1 MHTGNVDL
9 RLPNLPEDP
18 FSQGPLSARD
28 SNLLVGRH
36 SHFEEMEKNIQ
47 FKSSRRILLVGEY
60 GSGKTS
66 FVNCLGAKTNLH
78 IHVDRVDTINPGLE
92 LLRDIYAQVVNAIA
106 PNDHKKLE
114 RELEASLHSKRN
126 HLPIISVDADMA
138 KIPSLEAC
146 LLASVPFFE
155 RLPALI
161 VVAINPHQKSLLSEQ
176 IRERFEVRMM
186 HELDIDSVK
195 ALVERRIRK
204 YSNEPYQMTTEEA
217 ERVLAASKNGHPGS
231 IIKVLRSVI
240 DGQALPMTSSSSIP
254 EHDAK
259 SKFSP
264 PEPEETEI
272 SISHHDDEEPMQE
285 SASLELSVQEQEEDE
300 ANEAKDMWEDGPSG
314 TMAFDL
320 NLESLEEPIIE
331 EKKQEPIE
339 DTYVTEDSLRP
350 VGVFGGLRGRWKET
364 SQSKNMDKEPEGEYQ
379 QMDGANS
386 LWVSKDSLVPQD
398 EEIEEKVEVQD
409 DYEPTIITS
418 DSFEPEYEQTVEEN
432 TFQSNESTLSV
443 LTGLLT
449 QLLSPSG
456 NPAVSNKLAEQL
468 QALSRPKIGEKAEYV
483 LNVHVLTSL
492 THSETIVVS
501 VAQQRNISPSDKQ
514 LLEKLNI
521 KRSRLSQI
529 CNRLHKAGILDVRM
543 VGRSRMFGLTR
554 TALAQMMAWGLVG
567 GDV

>member
-9 RLPNLPEDP
+9 RLPNLREDP

-36 SHFEEMEKNIQ
+36 SHFEEMMKNIQ

-66 FVNCLGAKTNLH
+66 FVNCLGGQTNLH
-78 IHVDRVDTINPGLE
+78 IHVDRIDTINPGLE

-114 RELEASLHSKRN
+114 RELEASLHGKRN

-138 KIPSLEAC
+138 KIPYLETC
-146 LLASVPFFE
+146 LLASMPFFE

-186 HELDIDSVK
+186 EELDIDSVK
-195 ALVERRIRK
+195 ALVERRIGK
-204 YSNEPYQMTTEEA
+204 YSNEPYQMTTQEA

-240 DGQALPMTSSSSIP
+240 DGQTLPATTSSLMT

-259 SKFSP
+259 SEFPSDASD
-264 PEPEETEI
+264 ETEA
-272 SISHHDDEEPMQE
+272 SISHPEEEKGMQE
-285 SASLELSVQEQEEDE
+285 YISSEFSEQEEDE
-300 ANEAKDMWEDGPSG
+300 VHEAIDVWEDGPSG

-320 NLESLEEPIIE
+320 NLESLEEPINE
-331 EKKQEPIE
+331 ENKEEPIE
-339 DTYVTEDSLRP
+339 ETYVTEDSLPP
-350 VGVFGGLRGRWKET
+350 VGVFGGLRGRWKQT
-364 SQSKNMDKEPEGEYQ
+364 SQSKNMEEEPEGEYK

-386 LWVSKDSLVPQD
+386 LWVSKDSLEAMD
-398 EEIEEKVEVQD
+398 EEIEEISDDED
-409 DYEPTIITS
+409 GDYEPTMITS
-418 DSFEPEYEQTVEEN
+418 DSFDSEYKQALEES
-432 TFQSNESTLSV
+432 TRQSNESTLS
-443 LTGLLT
+443 LLT
-449 QLLSPSG
+449 NLLSQLLSPSG

-514 LLEKLNI
+514 LLEKLKI

-529 CNRLHKAGILDVRM
+529 CNKLHKAGILDVRV

-567 GDV
+567 GDI